1 MVKQNSKY
9 RLPYLIFVI
18 AFFTYLTVRSFYNF
32 SIGED
37 KGMSMI
43 GGILYAGAIIYFA
56 YDLYEL
62 IINKKRINNSGV

>member
-1 MVKQNSKY
+1 MKKY
-9 RLPYLIFVI
+9 RLQYLILVI
-18 AFFTYLTVRSFYNF
+18 AVFTYLTVRSFYKF

-56 YDLYEL
+56 YDLFEF
-62 IINKKRINNSGV
+62 IKNKKLINS

>member
-1 MVKQNSKY
+1 MKKY

-18 AFFTYLTVRSFYNF
+18 ALFTYLTVRSFYKF

-43 GGILYAGAIIYFA
+43 GGILYTGVIIYFA
-56 YDLYEL
+56 YDLYEF
-62 IINKKRINNSGV
+62 IKNKKRINS